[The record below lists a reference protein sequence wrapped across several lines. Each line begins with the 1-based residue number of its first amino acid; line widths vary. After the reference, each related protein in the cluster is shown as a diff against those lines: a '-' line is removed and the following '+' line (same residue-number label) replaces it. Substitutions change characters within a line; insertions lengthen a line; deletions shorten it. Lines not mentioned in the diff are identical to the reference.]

1 MKAFLAIAGVI
12 FGLITGAHLLRIVFE
27 NARLATDPFFVVL
40 TLLSAGLST
49 WAFVLLW
56 RSRKRS

>member
-1 MKAFLAIAGVI
+1 MKAFLVTAGVI
-12 FGLITGAHLLRIVFE
+12 FGLVTVAHMLRIVFE
-27 NARLATDPFFVVL
+27 NARLATDPFFLLL
-40 TLLSAGLST
+40 TILSAGLSA